1 MARDGLK
8 ILDSDMHLMEPV
20 DLWERYLD
28 SKFKSEAPRGLTSEN
43 VRDLRMAHPDGQLW
57 GLPQTHGRRNS
68 NQGHNFRKNQGIYG
82 SHAERGWTAEV
93 QLEVMDIEGIDVA
106 VLYPTR
112 GLQVLAEPS
121 MEPQFAAALAR
132 AYNNWL
138 YDFCEK
144 DPNRLLGAGMISPF
158 DIDEARVEIKRC
170 VKELGFRAIFM
181 RSNITNGRNW
191 YDDYYEPL
199 WSLLEELEIPLGFH
213 ESSSTAGR
221 QIGDN
226 FEPNFMLRRVVAQ
239 PMEQMLGLVSFCS
252 GGVLAR
258 HPQLR
263 VAFLEANCTWLP
275 WLLWRLDEGWERE
288 GDIWAQDLTVA
299 PSEYFKRQVF
309 VSVEPDEAGVKYV
322 IDYIGS
328 DRLVFSTDYPHGDS
342 KFPHAVESFLKLDIA
357 QNDKR
362 KILWDNCAEFYHVT
376 AEY

>member
-93 QLEVMDIEGIDVA
+93 QLEAMDIEGIDVA

-226 FEPNFMLRRVVAQ
+226 FEPNFMLRRSVAQ
-239 PMEQMLGLVSFCS
+239 PMEQMLGLVSMVS

-258 HPQLR
+258 HPKLR

-288 GDIWAQDLTVA
+288 GDIWAKDLTMA

-309 VSVEPDEAGVKYV
+309 VSVEPDEAVVKYV
-322 IDYIGS
+322 IDYIGA

-342 KFPHAVESFLKLDIA
+342 KFPHAVESFLKLEITQD
-357 QNDKR
+357 DKR
-362 KILWDNCAEFYHVT
+362 KILWDNCAEFYQLS
-376 AEY
+376 